1 MSRTKGEKNMAAVA
15 VMPRV
20 TEIDEGADLARK
32 TIPLVVTFKEFGNTR
47 KVPTSHVQTK
57 VLDKTLIKVHKMLLD
72 SKAMLAVRSVKWEVG
87 GYLDSVCLPFPGLRG
102 ARLAPKTMIAE
113 ITAELDALHAKW
125 DAAVNEFVAAYPG
138 LLEKAEQ
145 QLGPEFNR
153 LDYPKP
159 KLVRAKFGFE
169 FNFTN
174 FGVPGELKEISKEIF
189 RNESKKAQRVMRDAA
204 TEGMVMLRQTLAEM
218 VNRLADS
225 LSDEPTPAGKRRGLH
240 KTTVDKLNGFLD
252 RFSKMNVVGDV
263 DLAKEVERARKLIG
277 GKSVEALK
285 TTDGVRQEV
294 RTGMEKIGKRIESM
308 IETMPSR
315 IFLDEE

>member
-1 MSRTKGEKNMAAVA
+1 MAAVA

-20 TEIDEGADLARK
+20 VDVDEGVDLARK

-102 ARLAPKTMIAE
+102 ARLAPKAMVAE

-125 DAAVNEFVAAYPG
+125 DAAVDQFVAAYPG
-138 LLEKAEQ
+138 LLETAER

-153 LDYPKP
+153 LDYPKARV
-159 KLVRAKFGFE
+159 VRNKFAFE
-169 FNFTN
+169 FQFTS

-189 RNESKKAQRVMRDAA
+189 KNESKKAQRVMRDAA
-204 TEGMVMLRQTLAEM
+204 TEASAMLRETLAEL

-225 LSDEPTPAGKRRGLH
+225 LSDEPTPGGKRRGLH

-252 RFSKMNVVGDV
+252 RFAKMNVVNDV
-263 DLAKEVERARKLIG
+263 DLAKEVERARKIIG
-277 GKSVEALK
+277 GKSIEALK
-285 TTDGVRQEV
+285 TTEGVRTEV
-294 RTGMEKIGKRIESM
+294 RTGMEKIGQRIEAM
-308 IETMPSR
+308 IKTMPSR
-315 IFLDEE
+315 VFLEEE